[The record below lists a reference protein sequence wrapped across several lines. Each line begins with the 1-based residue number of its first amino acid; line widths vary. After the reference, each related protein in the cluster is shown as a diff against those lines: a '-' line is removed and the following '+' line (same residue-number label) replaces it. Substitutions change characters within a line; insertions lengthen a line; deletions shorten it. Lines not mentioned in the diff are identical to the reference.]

1 MPQCIL
7 MTEYEITVKPAYAMV
22 ENKRVSLS
30 GNSGRAIVP
39 RGWVGK
45 RVTVILTEPL
55 EEEAKRSE

>member
-1 MPQCIL
+1 